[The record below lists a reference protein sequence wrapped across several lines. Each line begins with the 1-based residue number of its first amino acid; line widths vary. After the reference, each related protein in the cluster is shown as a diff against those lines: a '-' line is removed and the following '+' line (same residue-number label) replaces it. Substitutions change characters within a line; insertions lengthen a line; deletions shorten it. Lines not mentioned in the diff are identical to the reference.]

1 MEFYCVFPLE
11 LLSLLYPRTTR
22 QYKASL
28 SLGSGSLCDSR
39 RVVEARRG
47 SVLRVSPSRA
57 LLGRRS
63 VVYVALTW
71 CNAFFN
77 CASVMIGLAAAWGR
91 GLLGLNSGPRLFD

>member
-71 CNAFFN
+71 FPFT
-77 CASVMIGLAAAWGR
+77 SPHLDFYISHLFWIG
-91 GLLGLNSGPRLFD
+91 SLFY